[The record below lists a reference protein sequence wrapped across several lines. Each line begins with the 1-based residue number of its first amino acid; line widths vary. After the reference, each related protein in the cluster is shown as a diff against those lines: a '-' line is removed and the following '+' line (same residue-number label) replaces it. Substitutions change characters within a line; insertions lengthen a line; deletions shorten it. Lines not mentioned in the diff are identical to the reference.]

1 VASIVRGACV
11 TRDGDRKK
19 QRYIYRTDFSEGY
32 GKRAM
37 MLKWGN

>member
-1 VASIVRGACV
+1 MWVSNNILG
-11 TRDGDRKK
+11 RKK